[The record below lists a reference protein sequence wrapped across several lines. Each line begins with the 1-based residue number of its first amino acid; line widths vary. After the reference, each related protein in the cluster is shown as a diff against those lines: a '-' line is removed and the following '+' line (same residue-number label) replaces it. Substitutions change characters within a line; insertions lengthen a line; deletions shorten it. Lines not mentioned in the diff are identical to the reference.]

1 VKPDLKKLIVL
12 NIPYVIVWYLVDKL
26 CWLYRMAEGT
36 LAGEKLLYVFL
47 NFQSAFA
54 KPLPSIHPVDVLV
67 GIAGALLV
75 KAVIYFR
82 HKNAKKFR
90 EGVEYGSAR
99 WSA

>member
-1 VKPDLKKLIVL
+1 MRPDLKKLIIL

-26 CWLYRMAEGT
+26 CWLYRVAEGT

-47 NFQSAFA
+47 NFQSAFS
-54 KPLPSIHPVDVLV
+54 KPLPSFHIVDLLV
-67 GIAGALLV
+67 GVAGALAI
-75 KAVIYFR
+75 KGIIYLR
-82 HKNAKKFR
+82 SKNAKKFR